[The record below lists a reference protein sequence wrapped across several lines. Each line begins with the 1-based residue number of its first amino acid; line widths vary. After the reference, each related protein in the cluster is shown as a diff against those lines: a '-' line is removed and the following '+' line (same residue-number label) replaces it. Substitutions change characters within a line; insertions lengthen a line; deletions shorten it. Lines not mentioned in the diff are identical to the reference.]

1 MDGSAQ
7 PWIFKGAQEVPFL
20 FENPKLQRKY
30 SFLKLFLQWLCSFIT
45 IKKKYRL
52 TQVQW
57 LCPSL
62 AQLLG
67 VILEISFCCVLR
79 LSVLQQYF
87 WNSLLSEQTASILSV
102 IGGVGASSPILYLLS
117 LPVLLEAAGSLL
129 LSLALTAPSI
139 LYPFTGPLSSYCI
152 KKSFYFYFWRRSL
165 CFLSCLSVM
174 LSSCCWL
181 C

>member
-1 MDGSAQ
+1 MA
-7 PWIFKGAQEVPFL
+7 VPGPGFSKELRKFL
-20 FENPKLQRKY
+20 FSLKTLNFRGNIL
-30 SFLKLFLQWLCSFIT
+30 FLKLFLQRLCSFIT

-67 VILEISFCCVLR
+67 VILEILFCCVLC

-87 WNSLLSEQTASILSV
+87 WNSLLSEQTTSILSA
-102 IGGVGASSPILYLLS
+102 IGGVGPSSPILYLLS
-117 LPVLLEAAGSLL
+117 LPVLLEVAGSLL

-152 KKSFYFYFWRRSL
+152 KKNFYFYFWRCSL
-165 CFLSCLSVM
+165 CFLSGLSVT
-174 LSSCCWL
+174 LSSCRWL